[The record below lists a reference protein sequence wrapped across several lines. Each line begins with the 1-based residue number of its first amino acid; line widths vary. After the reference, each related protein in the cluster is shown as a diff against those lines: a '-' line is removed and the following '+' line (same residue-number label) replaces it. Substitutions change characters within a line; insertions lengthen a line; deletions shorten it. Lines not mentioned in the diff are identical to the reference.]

1 MVQEWRLVVKHYAG
15 CKINRSAIELD
26 TFLSATT
33 DSGHSWQKTL
43 QLLLTQ
49 AARSTSSLIEK
60 IQNCILQLDLG
71 I

>member
-1 MVQEWRLVVKHYAG
+1 MMQEWRLVVKHYAG

-43 QLLLTQ
+43 QL
-49 AARSTSSLIEK
+49 STAIDSGS
-60 IQNCILQLDLG
+60 QVNV
-71 I
+71 